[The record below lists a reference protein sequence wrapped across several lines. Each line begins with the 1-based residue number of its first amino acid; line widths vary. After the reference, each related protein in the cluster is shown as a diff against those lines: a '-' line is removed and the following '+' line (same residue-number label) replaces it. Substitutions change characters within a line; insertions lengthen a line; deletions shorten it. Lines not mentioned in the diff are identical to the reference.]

1 MSLNHQLA
9 LNVFVVV
16 FVFLLVETCLLIL
29 LINCQIGHMCP
40 MTLMTLKDDSLSETL
55 SPIQLPWT
63 VYIYGID
70 QLDYFQV
77 KRRGSNR
84 NREEWLPLS
93 GFITRFA

>member
-1 MSLNHQLA
+1 
-9 LNVFVVV
+9 
-16 FVFLLVETCLLIL
+16 
-29 LINCQIGHMCP
+29 MCP

-93 GFITRFA
+93 GFITRFAEQSLKKKNVDVYALTMFE